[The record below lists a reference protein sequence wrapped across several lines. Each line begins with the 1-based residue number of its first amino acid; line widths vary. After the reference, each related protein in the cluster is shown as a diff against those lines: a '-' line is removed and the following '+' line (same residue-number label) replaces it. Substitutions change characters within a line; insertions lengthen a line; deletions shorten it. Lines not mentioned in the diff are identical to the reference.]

1 MLMGTEPVQKLMH
14 GIQEPPAVT
23 GSLPF
28 IRVQA
33 ALGSAGG
40 PLQLSC
46 DNLPI
51 LVQLR
56 SKQSDGRFARIVSSP
71 VLKGSKQQCPLP
83 EEGGLAKREETG
95 DS

>member
-1 MLMGTEPVQKLMH
+1 MLMGTELVQRPGTEQMH

-56 SKQSDGRFARIVSSP
+56 SKQRWPFQYPYRARF
-71 VLKGSKQQCPLP
+71 
-83 EEGGLAKREETG
+83 
-95 DS
+95 